1 MKSETCL
8 LFSLYETPAYLPIRH
23 TILKPKKTKRT
34 GEGMTADERGQFN
47 YRRVKQ
53 FRPVTNTEIQ
63 GTLKP
68 EC

>member
-1 MKSETCL
+1 MKLQHIGPKGTQFYKL
-8 LFSLYETPAYLPIRH
+8 
-23 TILKPKKTKRT
+23 KKTKRT
-34 GEGMTADERGQFN
+34 GEEMTADERGQFN

-53 FRPVTNTEIQ
+53 FRPLTNTEVQ